1 MRCCG
6 SQTDLAADWLL
17 PIRYAAIYRRLV
29 DDLMQFGRLKR
40 REFMTLLGSVTA
52 WPLAARAQQPAMPM
66 IPEELS
72 SDPVFARAIAA
83 VNGKLKDTQS
93 ARYGD
98 MVKKIGP
105 NVNGKPAEVV
115 CGKINVKSSSGVYGG
130 NRAFVYFVADGAT
143 FVADANPQPE
153 DVAQIIYGRFC
164 K

>member
-1 MRCCG
+1 M
-6 SQTDLAADWLL
+6 A
-17 PIRYAAIYRRLV
+17 IRI
-29 DDLMQFGRLKR
+29 GR
-40 REFMTLLGSVTA
+40 RELMAALGFTA
-52 WPLAARAQQPAMPM
+52 TWPLTARAQQPAMPM

-72 SDPVFARAIAA
+72 SDPEFARAIAA
-83 VNGKLKDTQS
+83 VNGKLKDTQ

-115 CGKINVKSSSGVYGG
+115 CGKINVKDSSGVYGG